1 MNAWSIAETST
12 RKSPN
17 YEKIKTMKNRKTRIV
32 LAAIAIA
39 LFASAFGGC
48 DIYEKEDIEIYRCPQ
63 IRDTVEIPDWE
74 PIEQK

>member
-1 MNAWSIAETST
+1 
-12 RKSPN
+12 
-17 YEKIKTMKNRKTRIV
+17 MKNRKTRIV